1 NEDYIN
7 LEINNSDKYTY
18 FIFECEYIQEYNQ
31 FIVYDILNIEKDDY
45 IKRYEKIPQKLTA
58 CAENSIKIHF
68 IRKEVYNCLNNILFT
83 PSPFKSDGWICT
95 LNKKR
100 KTYKIKATTTVDY
113 LYVYP
118 YLYLGD
124 GTKFYYNSM
133 KLEDNK

>member
-1 NEDYIN
+1 
-7 LEINNSDKYTY
+7 
-18 FIFECEYIQEYNQ
+18 
-31 FIVYDILNIEKDDY
+31 
-45 IKRYEKIPQKLTA
+45 YEKIPQKLTA

-133 KLEDNK
+133 KLEDNKIHEFEYKYNKYIKERKDKNIPNYRLPQKSNHPSSQPCKHQFE